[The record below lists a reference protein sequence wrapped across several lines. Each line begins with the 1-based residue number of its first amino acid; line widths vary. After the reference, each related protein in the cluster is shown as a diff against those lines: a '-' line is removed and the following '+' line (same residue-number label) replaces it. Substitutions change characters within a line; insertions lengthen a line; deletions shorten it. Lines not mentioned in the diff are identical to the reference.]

1 MINPEDYLALVKS
14 FIALCPEI
22 ITFQILREEILGN
35 KGLWRYRLTLKN
47 NSFLEMFEFF
57 EVQLTEINIIKYS
70 FHWQTKEG
78 KLIKRWDNAPHHPE
92 IETFPH
98 HLHDDTE
105 DSVFPYTPIS
115 LEEILRLISAQISSS

>member
-22 ITFQILREEILGN
+22 ITFQILREEIQGN
-35 KGLWRYRLTLKN
+35 KGFWRYRLTLKD

-70 FHWQTKEG
+70 FHGKQKKE
-78 KLIKRWDNAPHHPE
+78 N
-92 IETFPH
+92 
-98 HLHDDTE
+98 
-105 DSVFPYTPIS
+105 
-115 LEEILRLISAQISSS
+115 